1 MIAVSNLYARRAAF
15 KLVNI
20 NFEAQ
25 QGSILTIVGPNGCGK
40 TTLLE
45 CVAGLQK
52 VEAGK
57 ITIKGVDVTSFPPE
71 KRKVGYV
78 PADYAL
84 FPNMTVQRNIRFALK
99 KAGDMGSNE
108 LVKIARMLQIENLM
122 DRNVESL
129 SSGQRQRVAL
139 ARALASKPNVLL
151 LDEPCSALDP
161 PTKEMFRTRI
171 KDMLKDVIRE
181 ISVPII
187 YTTHDLLEANVISD
201 RIAVMDNGRLEQIGR
216 ADEVFENPNS
226 KFVSEFLGYN
236 VLEGNVVSIGAG
248 RVSIRVGN
256 VMLEA
261 EGFESPLRG
270 KVTVAIRPQDV
281 ILSTREEVIKPK
293 WKKCRCNILKG
304 TVEKMYMA
312 GSIVRAIVNVD
323 DVKLKVDVTSDW
335 LEESNIKVGDRVFA
349 QIKASRVKILQ
360 DRMQEAYV

>member
-1 MIAVSNLYARRAAF
+1 MIVVSNLYARRAAF

-71 KRKVGYV
+71 KRRVGYV
-78 PADYAL
+78 PADYAP
-84 FPNMTVQRNIRFALK
+84 FPNMTVHGNIRFALK

-108 LVKIARMLQIENLM
+108 LVKITRLLQIENLM

-139 ARALASKPNVLL
+139 ARALASKPDVLL

-171 KDMLKDVIRE
+171 KDMLKEILRE
-181 ISVPII
+181 ADVPII
-187 YTTHDLLEANVISD
+187 YTTHDLLEASAVSD
-201 RIAVMDNGRLEQIGR
+201 RIAVMSNGRIEQIGS
-216 ADEVFENPNS
+216 ASEIFENPNS
-226 KFVSEFLGYN
+226 KFTSEFLGYN
-236 VLEGNVVSIGAG
+236 VLNGRVLSIGVG
-248 RVSIRVGN
+248 RVPINVGG
-256 VMLEA
+256 VVLEA
-261 EGFESPLRG
+261 EGFESLTKG
-270 KVTVAIRPQDV
+270 KVTVVIRPQDV
-281 ILSTREEVIKPK
+281 ILSPKEDVIKPR
-293 WKKCRCNILKG
+293 WKKCGCNILKG
-304 TVEKMYMA
+304 IIEEMYKA
-312 GSIVRAIVNVD
+312 GSIVRAIVNVGG
-323 DVKLKVDVTSDW
+323 VKLKADIASDL
-335 LEESNIKVGDRVFA
+335 LEDFDIKVGANIFA
-349 QIKASRVKILQ
+349 QIKASKIKIL
-360 DRMQEAYV
+360 REYTEEVYV